1 MFGINVIVVVET
13 FIAFI
18 LAVVIHEAAHAAT
31 AALLGDTTLAARR
44 RLTLNPRRQLSAIGV
59 IVAIAQ
65 SFNLYAGLGWG
76 KTLEVDARRLR
87 VGPNLGTILVALAGP
102 VVNAL
107 IGIGVALGLTLIP
120 GFNTVGNATVL
131 CGGAGPLPQ
140 GGMLLQ
146 KCISNLTTQSA
157 VELRLE
163 QFALIFAVTNILL
176 AILNLIPLHPLDG
189 YHILFALLPNSQ
201 AISYRNAAPYMEL
214 ILLVLLFV
222 VPYLAQLIRLPILDP
237 AQWLLSAAQNI
248 AASLTGNA
256 VVFNFYPLM

>member
-13 FIAFI
+13 FIAFLI
-18 LAVVIHEAAHAAT
+18 AVVIHEAAHGAV

-44 RLTLNPRRQLSAIGV
+44 RLSLSPRRQLSAIGV

-76 KTLEVDARRLR
+76 KPMEIDARRLR

-102 VVNAL
+102 AVNAIL
-107 IGIGVALGLTLIP
+107 GVGVALGLNLIP
-120 GFNTVGNATVL
+120 GFGGLGDATAL
-131 CGGAGPLPQ
+131 CGGSGPLPQ
-140 GGMLLQ
+140 TGVLLQ
-146 KCISNLTTQSA
+146 NCLSNLTTQSA
-157 VELRLE
+157 VELRIE
-163 QFALIFAVTNILL
+163 QFLLIFSVTNILL

-189 YHILFALLPNSQ
+189 YHILFALLPNAQ

-237 AQWLLSAAQNI
+237 ARWLLIAAQSV
-248 AASLTGNA
+248 AASLTGNSIA
-256 VVFNFYPLM
+256 IYPLL

>member
-18 LAVVIHEAAHAAT
+18 FAVVIHEAAHAAA

-44 RLTLNPRRQLSAIGV
+44 RLSLNPRRQLSAIGV

-65 SFNLYAGLGWG
+65 AFNLYAGLGWG
-76 KTLEVDARRLR
+76 KTIELDARRLR
-87 VGPNLGTILVALAGP
+87 VGPNFGTILVALAGP

-107 IGIGVALGLTLIP
+107 LGIGVALGLTIIP
-120 GFNTVGNATVL
+120 GFNALGNATIL
-131 CGGAGPLPQ
+131 CGGSSPLPQ
-140 GGMLLQ
+140 GGILLQ
-146 KCISNLTTQSA
+146 NCLSNLTTQSA

-176 AILNLIPLHPLDG
+176 AILNLVPLHPLDG

-222 VPYLAQLIRLPILDP
+222 VPYLAQLIRLPFLDP
-237 AQWLLSAAQNI
+237 AQWLLTAAQSV
-248 AASLTGNA
+248 AASLTGNSIL
-256 VVFNFYPLM
+256 FYPVL

>member
-1 MFGINVIVVVET
+1 MAFNLNVIVVIET
-13 FIAFI
+13 FVAFI
-18 LAVVIHEAAHAAT
+18 IAVVIHEAAHAGV
-31 AALLGDTTLAARR
+31 AALLGDSTLASRR

-102 VVNAL
+102 AVNAIL
-107 IGIGVALGLTLIP
+107 GIGIAFGLNAIP
-120 GFNTVGNATVL
+120 GYDAIGNATNS
-131 CGGAGPLPQ
+131 CAGSGAAPQ
-140 GGMLLQ
+140 GLFLQ
-146 KCISNLTTQSA
+146 NCLSNLTTQSA

-163 QFALIFAVTNILL
+163 QFALIFAVTNILI
-176 AILNLIPLHPLDG
+176 AILNLVPLHPLDG

-222 VPYLAQLIRLPILDP
+222 VPYLAQLIRLPFLDP
-237 AQWLLSAAQNI
+237 AQWLLVAAQSI
-248 AASLTGNA
+248 AASFTGNSIL
-256 VVFNFYPLM
+256 FYPLL